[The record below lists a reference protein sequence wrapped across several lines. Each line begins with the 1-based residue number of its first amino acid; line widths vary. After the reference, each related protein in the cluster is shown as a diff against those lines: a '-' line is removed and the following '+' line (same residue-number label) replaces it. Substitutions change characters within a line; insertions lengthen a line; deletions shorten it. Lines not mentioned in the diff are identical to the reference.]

1 MTDIVKSNPV
11 YSMGV
16 NGGGG
21 GLAAPIPQQP
31 SVGKVAVAF
40 AMSSPL
46 VMMAPSKFGPWSFEQ
61 PHKVAAPWLKDRLPA
76 PETIAEHYAGCF
88 SGICAAMVTEVTA
101 LLIKMW
107 ATNNN

>member
-46 VMMAPSKFGPWSFEQ
+46 VMMVKFLFLFIFLLSPFLPLLLYTLTLQCIPHLSQKPPSPLPQFTCIPTLSSFF
-61 PHKVAAPWLKDRLPA
+61 
-76 PETIAEHYAGCF
+76 F
-88 SGICAAMVTEVTA
+88 SLC
-101 LLIKMW
+101 
-107 ATNNN
+107 